1 MALFKP
7 VRTRTSGAL
16 LAVLTIY
23 RCRHHRL
30 SQCIERTLD
39 EHHRISPSYVDRARM
54 RRRFSYGYHLVLD
67 CCFQAVAWCLS
78 RNDTMAENEG
88 KEQIRLRDAHLGQE
102 K

>member
-7 VRTRTSGAL
+7 VRTRISEAL

-30 SQCIERTLD
+30 LQYIERIPD
-39 EHHRISPSYVDRARM
+39 EHHRILPSYVDRAHM

-67 CCFQAVAWCLS
+67 CCFQAVAWRLR
-78 RNDTMAENEG
+78 RNDSMARS
-88 KEQIRLRDAHLGQE
+88 KEKRRVQLRDASLGQE
-102 K
+102 T